1 MSQILP
7 SSLLLKVI
15 TPQGLLVET
24 EVQEVALPGLDGY
37 LGILPGHR
45 PLLTALGKG
54 TITYRKD
61 RQEESFPIQG
71 GYAEILP
78 EKVLVFTELSQD
90 ETEQSTKG

>member
-1 MSQILP
+1 MSQVLP

-15 TPQGLLVET
+15 TPQELLVET

-45 PLLTALGKG
+45 PLVTALGKG
-54 TITYRKD
+54 TLTYRKD
-61 RQEESFPIQG
+61 RQEESFSVRG

-78 EKVLVFTELSQD
+78 ERVLVFTEVNQD
-90 ETEQSTKG
+90 ETEQPTEG